1 MATTTAPV
9 QIISTEPEYHPEVT
23 STGIDHSLASA
34 VKASRKGG
42 KPANTITKAA
52 ELAVG
57 TAGTLSL
64 DQQVAALRKR
74 YESADKGETAARAR
88 FEAADIDWQN
98 ARVIKVRV
106 AYAAAM
112 LTPNKGAAN
121 LLAATRYLLTD
132 PNDTPAKRTAAAKS
146 RKNTL
151 RNYVAAGEALQEAG
165 LASNITEPD
174 ENERKIVANVFREL
188 NKRDKQE
195 AADNKGEGDTP
206 DKGEGEDT
214 PANGDSLTV
223 VDIVGHIAR
232 MTKTLELIKASGVV
246 ISEQEASNVADML
259 NSFTMVLSEYA
270 ADK

>member
-1 MATTTAPV
+1 MTATVIEATGTTTTTAKPV
-9 QIISTEPEYHPEVT
+9 KM
-23 STGIDHSLASA
+23 D
-34 VKASRKGG
+34 G
-42 KPANTITKAA
+42 KTRATTRN
-52 ELAVG
+52 LNHG
-57 TAGTLSL
+57 TAENLDTL
-64 DQQVAALRKR
+64 VAALRKR
-74 YESADKGETAARAR
+74 FEAADKGETAARAR

-165 LASNITEPD
+165 LIAPDKITEPD
-174 ENERKIVANVFREL
+174 ANERKIVADVFREM
-188 NKRDKQE
+188 NKRDKDE
-195 AADNKGEGDTP
+195 AKGEA
-206 DKGEGEDT
+206 DKGEGEGSEGEGEGEGSGE
-214 PANGDSLTV
+214 ALTI
-223 VDIVGHIAR
+223 VDIVAHIAR
-232 MTKTLELIKASGVV
+232 LNKTLDLMAASGIV
-246 ISEQEASNVADML
+246 ISEADAANVGDML
-259 NSFTMVLSEYA
+259 AGFASKLNEYA